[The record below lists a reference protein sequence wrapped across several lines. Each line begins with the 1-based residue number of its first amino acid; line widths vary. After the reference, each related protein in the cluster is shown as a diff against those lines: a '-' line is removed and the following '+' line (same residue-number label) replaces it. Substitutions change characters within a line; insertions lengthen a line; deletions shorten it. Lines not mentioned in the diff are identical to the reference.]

1 MSTRDYYEVLG
12 VDRTASADEIK
23 RAYRRLAKKYHPDRN
38 ADDPAAEGKFK
49 EVQGAHDVLKDPQ
62 KRAQYDRFGPAA
74 AGDWRTGHRITWS
87 PDGDHI
93 AFATGRDGNFE
104 IYVMNADGSG
114 LSRLTDDPADDF
126 APDWGT

>member
-1 MSTRDYYEVLG
+1 M
-12 VDRTASADEIK
+12 
-23 RAYRRLAKKYHPDRN
+23 N
-38 ADDPAAEGKFK
+38 ADGTGLTNLTNHPNNDYDP
-49 EVQGAHDVLKDPQ
+49 
-62 KRAQYDRFGPAA
+62 
-74 AGDWRTGHRITWS
+74 TWS